1 MSIKID
7 HLSFT
12 MDTKL
17 FPIIGCPM
25 GQSSASYG
33 YNPLFAGNGID
44 EIMWPVEIP
53 VGALGDFMV
62 AFKTLGMKH
71 FCLTMPHKS
80 AIIPYLD
87 KVDEYSQ
94 IFNSV
99 NVVKV
104 GKDGKTVG
112 IGMDGKGNMAAIIN
126 AGVDVHGMDVA
137 ILGAGSIVGVI
148 LLQMAEHGAKK
159 VTLINR
165 SEDRAQ
171 KLIETVREYTD
182 MEIAFLPFTNE
193 NLDRAAESCDFFMQA
208 TPLGLYGFP
217 QDHEYLGFL
226 DRLRPEA
233 VVMENIVNPP
243 LTKFAARARKNG
255 HKLIYGVDMMLGQ
268 LGEIFEFCYGFKPA
282 PESMEAARKNVYNY
296 FGFKN

>member
-1 MSIKID
+1 MGMKIE

-12 MDTKL
+12 MNTKL

-44 EIMWPVEIP
+44 EVMWPVEIP
-53 VGALGDFMV
+53 VGGLGDFMQ

-71 FCLTMPHKS
+71 FSLTMPHKS

-87 KVDEYSQ
+87 EVDAHSR

-99 NVVKV
+99 NAVKV
-104 GKDGKTVG
+104 DENGKTIG
-112 IGMDGKGNMAAIIN
+112 IGMDGKGNMAAILN
-126 AGVDVHGMDVA
+126 AGVDVAGMDVL

-148 LLQMAEHGAKK
+148 LLQLAEHGAKR

-165 SEDRAQ
+165 SAERAQ
-171 KLIETVREYTD
+171 SLIDTVRKHTD
-182 MEIAFLPFTNE
+182 MEVDFLPFTNE
-193 NLDRAAESCDFFMQA
+193 NLDRAAAACDFIMQA

-217 QDHEYLGFL
+217 ENYEYLGFL
-226 DRLRPEA
+226 DHLKPEA

-243 LTKFAARARKNG
+243 LTKFAAKAKENG

-268 LGEIFEFCYGFKPA
+268 LAEIFEFCYGFKPT
-282 PESMEAARKNVYNY
+282 PESVQAAKESVYRY
-296 FGFKN
+296 FGF